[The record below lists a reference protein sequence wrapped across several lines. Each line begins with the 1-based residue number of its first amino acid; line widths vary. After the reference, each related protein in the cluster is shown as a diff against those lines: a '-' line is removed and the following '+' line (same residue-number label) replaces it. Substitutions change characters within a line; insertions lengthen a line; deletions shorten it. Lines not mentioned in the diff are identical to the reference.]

1 MSPLA
6 AVKVGALRCTPSDSS
21 SATPYPTRI
30 PDGEYLAVCT
40 NIHRKE
46 TPHRGDRIYLRFK
59 ICEGDHT
66 GEIIPMYL
74 TPSKWPTSNL
84 YRAWSIARGGPP
96 RSRNTKLDPRIFFDK
111 LFRVLTTT
119 VKPHQQIVSDGKIHR
134 GPELPEPFWYSR
146 VACLLSLEIDSSG
159 GLCPPGPPL
168 SLSSFQNKPETPD
181 IVTAS
186 SRNPFLSISLSE
198 GRVGCWELGVRGL
211 SENSVVAVGDGQ
223 ANQSTNHAG
232 PTEKSAAPAPSPRD
246 EFGAWQQR
254 QAERDPAVVAFK
266 KAHGL

>member
-6 AVKVGALRCTPSDSS
+6 AVKVGALRCTPSDSL

-40 NIHRKE
+40 NILRKE

-74 TPSKWPTSNL
+74 
-84 YRAWSIARGGPP
+84 
-96 RSRNTKLDPRIFFDK
+96 RSRNTKLDPRIFLDK
-111 LFRVLTTT
+111 LFRALTTT
-119 VKPHQQIVSDGKIHR
+119 VKPHQQIVSDGKVRR

-159 GLCPPGPPL
+159 GLCPPAPPL

-186 SRNPFLSISLSE
+186 SRNPFPSISLSE
-198 GRVGCWELGVRGL
+198 GRVGCWELGVRSL

-232 PTEKSAAPAPSPRD
+232 PTEKSAAPAPSPHD